1 MQAHVLARIVRLV
14 SIPVTRGLQGV
25 SRVGKADIRQDRGL
39 ILKVHVRP
47 VKAGNMEMERGQAY
61 AQTVPSVNTLQ
72 ERVPPLPGP
81 VKRADQVRTSIVREA
96 QYARNAPPAR
106 TGLSTVP
113 SQPPHAHAVPQE
125 PITQIKV
132 VHQSLP
138 VLNAMQVSMVL
149 PKAPRC
155 H

>member
-1 MQAHVLARIVRLV
+1 MGLQSAPIVRLV
-14 SIPVTRGLQGV
+14 SSPATMGLKGV
-25 SRVGKADIRQDRGL
+25 SRVGKADIWQQRGL
-39 ILKVHVRP
+39 ILKMNVCP
-47 VKAGNMEMERGQAY
+47 VKAGNMEIETEQAY
-61 AQTVPSVNTLQ
+61 AQTVPSVNTIQ

-81 VKRADQVRTSIVREA
+81 VKSAGQVRISILREA
-96 QYARNAPPAR
+96 QYAENAPPEH
-106 TGLSTVP
+106 TGLRSVP

-125 PITQIKV
+125 PMTQIEV

-138 VLNAMQVSMVL
+138 VLNALQVSMVH